1 MVSRACRETVSKC
14 VHRLPNV
21 SVWLDRQVL
30 CQSRSN
36 RPARMSKKN
45 NYTATCAL
53 DSRVL
58 EILDEFRYVCHSQF
72 TFIILSTRRNDVQ
85 YGYHHHEQLLGS
97 HVVLWAASSAL
108 DATSAMIL
116 GLQHLITCCSFATW
130 IFQASKSDH
139 VDVIERTRSFVSH
152 SLRGQSNKK
161 LFGPKYELNWSPIGL
176 FPLHMLS
183 VDHLTKNG
191 TVFQLCLINLVLIVS
206 LRMLICA

>member
-139 VDVIERTRSFVSH
+139 AKL
-152 SLRGQSNKK
+152 SLTSLKEHALVFRIHCADNR
-161 LFGPKYELNWSPIGL
+161 
-176 FPLHMLS
+176 
-183 VDHLTKNG
+183 TKNYSDPN
-191 TVFQLCLINLVLIVS
+191 TNWIDHQLVFFHFTCYQSITWP
-206 LRMLICA
+206 RMEQFSSCASSI

>member
-1 MVSRACRETVSKC
+1 MYLFDSTGRYFVRAGQID
-14 VHRLPNV
+14 LP
-21 SVWLDRQVL
+21 
-30 CQSRSN
+30 
-36 RPARMSKKN
+36 RMSKKN

-97 HVVLWAASSAL
+97 HVVLWAASSVL
-108 DATSAMIL
+108 DATSAMLRNVNISS
-116 GLQHLITCCSFATW
+116 IKERPCEAF
-130 IFQASKSDH
+130 
-139 VDVIERTRSFVSH
+139 VDVIERTRSCVSH